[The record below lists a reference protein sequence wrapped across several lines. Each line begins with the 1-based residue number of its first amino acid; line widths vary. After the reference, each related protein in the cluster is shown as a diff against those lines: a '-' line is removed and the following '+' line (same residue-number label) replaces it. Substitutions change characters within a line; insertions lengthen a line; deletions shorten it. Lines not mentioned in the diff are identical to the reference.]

1 MGIFGADKYD
11 SSKLKSHLKMTQS
24 RIELLKNKKRNGVKL
39 QRRQIAELL
48 RQGKDESARIKVE
61 NVIRED
67 FMIEAFEILELFC
80 DLVQTRVLLISESR
94 TCPTDLKEAISSILY
109 AAPRCDIPELMVIR
123 DQLSKKFG
131 KEFVLAAMENR
142 DFAVNQRVLIK
153 LSVKVPEPYL
163 CVHYL
168 KDIAEEHG
176 IELDAGGIGNDAPP
190 PSSSNNGGH
199 MDGGGMGGGNMGGM
213 GGGMG
218 GYIPQ
223 STYPVQPSLQM
234 DHQAMSSQQFHQP
247 SSSMPSS
254 LHHHETP
261 PVNNG
266 GGIMYPTT
274 DHHFGMYSN
283 NSQQLQAPQA
293 PPPQQQPPLN
303 HLTHSGYN
311 VDFTPGHMIVPS
323 DDLPKLG
330 GYQSP
335 VNNIGGGGNYQ
346 SSSAVPSEEPPAY
359 DFDDLQKRFEALK
372 RREQ

>member
-1 MGIFGADKYD
+1 
-11 SSKLKSHLKMTQS
+11 
-24 RIELLKNKKRNGVKL
+24 
-39 QRRQIAELL
+39 
-48 RQGKDESARIKVE
+48 
-61 NVIRED
+61 
-67 FMIEAFEILELFC
+67 
-80 DLVQTRVLLISESR
+80 
-94 TCPTDLKEAISSILY
+94 
-109 AAPRCDIPELMVIR
+109 MVIR

-176 IELDAGGIGNDAPP
+176 IELDASGIGNDVPP
-190 PSSSNNGGH
+190 SSSSNNGGP
-199 MDGGGMGGGNMGGM
+199 MDGGMGGGGNMGGSM
-213 GGGMG
+213 GGGSGIG

-223 STYPVQPSLQM
+223 SNYPVQPSLQM

-247 SSSMPSS
+247 SSSSSMSS
-254 LHHHETP
+254 LHHHDTP

-283 NSQQLQAPQA
+283 NSQQQQAPQQAMQA

-335 VNNIGGGGNYQ
+335 VNNIGGSGGGNYQ